1 MRDTLSPA
9 LPDVRA
15 PLPDVRRGVAQ
26 DPGGSPAPRPRGPR
40 APMVERIACWS
51 ARHRIAVIVGWLV
64 LAGAALL
71 AGQLL
76 GTQSQQQY
84 DPGQAGR
91 AEQMLHQLNVVSPP
105 QETVLIQAR
114 DSSPGDSYTH
124 SPQMRRAV
132 ADVVRALQG
141 LPPAARDIRSPL
153 SPGGQSLV
161 SADGRT
167 ALVTFD
173 VGGPHAS
180 ADATVSRDL
189 AAVARVRAAHPG
201 LIVSEAGDASTDQAA
216 NTMMGKDFHKAEF
229 TSVPITLIL
238 LLAVF
243 GALIAAGIPVLLAG
257 SAVMVAVSL
266 LAVPSRWLPIGSS
279 TSEVVLI
286 IGMAVGV
293 DYSLFYLRRER
304 EERSAGASFPDAL
317 ATAAHTSGRAILV
330 SGLTV
335 MVSLAGLLLTGIDLF
350 TGIAVGTIMV
360 VGVAVVG
367 SLTFLPAL
375 LSLLG
380 PWADRGRI
388 PFLGRHRT
396 QARPS
401 RLWAALVRRV
411 VRRPLLWGGTAAL
424 ALLALAAPALGM
436 RTGTPAIDL
445 PAKLPVVQTLDQ
457 IQRAFPGRPAPA
469 QVVVMGDVSGPRMR
483 AAVTALQARASARGV
498 IHRPVTAEVVG
509 QGRGLVISVPLAGD
523 GTDSVS
529 RHALLDLRDQVLPAT
544 VGTVPGASYAVTGN
558 TASGYDF
565 DAALRSRT
573 PIVFAVVAGLAL
585 LLLMVAFRSLAIP
598 LISIGLN
605 LLSVGAAYGLITL
618 IFQDGHLQGPLGF
631 TSFGG
636 IIPWVPLFMFV
647 FLFGL
652 SMDYHVFILS
662 RIRELRAGGR
672 THEEAVV
679 GGVAACSGV
688 VTSAAVIMVAVFS
701 IFATLSLI
709 ELKMI
714 GVGLASAV
722 LIDATIVR
730 GILVPAALALL
741 GERSWY
747 FPRWLEWLP
756 GWRLEASGAPVVPLP
771 ASAPVAQVAASAPAA
786 PLRGRA
792 PAVSVQAGA
801 PAVPAAPLVAA
812 PARREPEVVLAGERT
827 GSREGA
833 A

>member
-1 MRDTLSPA
+1 MRETLNPV
-9 LPDVRA
+9 LPEVRT
-15 PLPDVRRGVAQ
+15 PPPEVPR
-26 DPGGSPAPRPRGPR
+26 PAPAPPEASQAPEPPEVSPPAPRGPR
-40 APMVERIACWS
+40 VPMVERIACWS
-51 ARHRIAVIVGWLV
+51 AQHRIAVVVGWLV
-64 LAGAALL
+64 LAGTALL

-105 QETVLIQAR
+105 QETVLVQAR
-114 DSSPGDSYTH
+114 GSSAGDTYRR
-124 SPQMRRAV
+124 SPQMRGAV
-132 ADVVRALQG
+132 AGVAHALQG
-141 LPPAARDIRSPL
+141 LPRAARDILSPL
-153 SPGGQSLV
+153 SPGGQTLV

-173 VGGPHAS
+173 VAGPHAS
-180 ADATVSRDL
+180 ADATVGADL
-189 AAVARVRAAHPG
+189 AAVARVQAAHPG
-201 LIVSEAGDASTDQAA
+201 LIVAEAGDASTDQAA
-216 NTMMGKDFHKAEF
+216 NTMMGKDFHKAEL
-229 TSVPITLIL
+229 TSVPITVIL

-304 EERSAGASFPDAL
+304 EERAAGASFAEAL

-360 VGVAVVG
+360 VGVAVIG
-367 SLTFLPAL
+367 SLTLLPAL

-401 RLWAALVRRV
+401 LLWAALVRRV
-411 VRRPLLWGGTAAL
+411 VRRPLLWGGIAAL

-445 PAKLPVVQTLDQ
+445 PSKLPVVQTLGQ

-469 QVVVMGDVSGPRMR
+469 QVVVTASDVSGPRMR
-483 AAVTALQARASARGV
+483 AAVTELQARASAHGV

-509 QGRGLVISVPLAGD
+509 DGRGMVISVPLAGN
-523 GTDSVS
+523 GTDSAS
-529 RHALLDLRDQVLPAT
+529 QRALLDLRNQILPAT
-544 VGTVPGASYAVTGN
+544 VGTVPGTSYAVTGN
-558 TASGYDF
+558 TASAHDF

-662 RIRELRAGGR
+662 RIRELRTRGR

-730 GILVPAALALL
+730 GILVPAALTLL

-747 FPRWLEWLP
+747 LPRWLEWLP
-756 GWRLEASGAPVVPLP
+756 GWRLEPSGPEPL
-771 ASAPVAQVAASAPAA
+771 ASAPAA
-786 PLRGRA
+786 PRA
-792 PAVSVQAGA
+792 SRQATC
-801 PAVPAAPLVAA
+801 P
-812 PARREPEVVLAGERT
+812 
-827 GSREGA
+827 EGA
-833 A
+833 RGTLSG

>member
-1 MRDTLSPA
+1 MRDMLDPA
-9 LPDVRA
+9 LPDARSPV
-15 PLPDVRRGVAQ
+15 PDVRRGASQ
-26 DPGGSPAPRPRGPR
+26 DPGGSPAPRPRRPR

-64 LAGAALL
+64 LAGTALL

-91 AEQMLHQLNVVSPP
+91 AEQMLHQLDVVSPP

-114 DSSPGDSYTH
+114 GSAPGDSYAR

-132 ADVVRALQG
+132 ADVVGALQG
-141 LPPAARDIRSPL
+141 LPQAARDIRSPL
-153 SPGGQSLV
+153 SPGGKSLV
-161 SADGRT
+161 SANGRT
-167 ALVTFD
+167 ALVTFN

-189 AAVARVRAAHPG
+189 AAVARVQAAHPG

-216 NTMMGKDFHKAEF
+216 NTMMGKDFHKAEL

-243 GALIAAGIPVLLAG
+243 GALVAAGIPVLLAG

-304 EERSAGASFPDAL
+304 EERAAGASFPAAL
-317 ATAAHTSGRAILV
+317 ATAAHTSGRAIVV

-360 VGVAVVG
+360 VGVAVIG

-380 PWADRGRI
+380 PRADRGRI

-401 RLWAALVRRV
+401 RLWAVLVRRV
-411 VRRPLLWGGTAAL
+411 VRRPLLWGGCAAL

-445 PAKLPVVQTLDQ
+445 PAKLPVVQTLDK

-469 QVVVMGDVSGPRMR
+469 QVVVMGGDVSGPRMR
-483 AAVTALQARASARGV
+483 AAVTALQARASAQGV

-523 GTDSVS
+523 GRDSVS
-529 RHALLDLRDQVLPAT
+529 RHALLDLRDQILPAT

-565 DAALRSRT
+565 DAALHSRT

-662 RIRELRAGGR
+662 RIRELRARGR
-672 THEEAVV
+672 SHEEAVV

-756 GWRLEASGAPVVPLP
+756 GWRLEASGASVAPLP
-771 ASAPVAQVAASAPAA
+771 ASVSV
-786 PLRGRA
+786 
-792 PAVSVQAGA
+792 VSVQAGT
-801 PAVPAAPLVAA
+801 PSVPAASPVAA

>member
-1 MRDTLSPA
+1 
-9 LPDVRA
+9 
-15 PLPDVRRGVAQ
+15 
-26 DPGGSPAPRPRGPR
+26 
-40 APMVERIACWS
+40 MVERIACWS
-51 ARHRIAVIVGWLV
+51 ARHRIAVIAGWLV
-64 LAGAALL
+64 LAGTALL

-76 GTQSQQQY
+76 GTQSQPQY
-84 DPGQAGR
+84 DPGQAGQ

-105 QETVLIQAR
+105 QESILIQAR
-114 DSSPGDSYTH
+114 GSSPGDTYAH
-124 SPQMRRAV
+124 SAQLRGTV
-132 ADVVRALQG
+132 ADVVRALG
-141 LPPAARDIRSPL
+141 RLPGTARDIRSPL
-153 SPGGQSLV
+153 SPGGRSLV
-161 SADGRT
+161 SADSRT
-167 ALVTFD
+167 ALVTFS
-173 VGGPHAS
+173 VAGPHAS
-180 ADATVSRDL
+180 ADATVAGAQ
-189 AAVARVRAAHPG
+189 AAVARVQAAHPG
-201 LIVSEAGDASTDQAA
+201 LTVAEAGDASTDRAA
-216 NTMMGKDFHKAEF
+216 NTMMGKDFHKAEL

-304 EERSAGASFPDAL
+304 EERAAGASFPAAL
-317 ATAAHTSGRAILV
+317 ATAAHTSGRAILI

-360 VGVAVVG
+360 VGVAVIG
-367 SLTFLPAL
+367 SLTLLPAL

-401 RLWAALVRRV
+401 RLWAALVRKV
-411 VRRPLLWGGTAAL
+411 VRRPLLWGGAAAL

-445 PAKLPVVQTLDQ
+445 PARLPVVQTLNR

-469 QVVVMGDVSGPRMR
+469 QVVVMGGDVSGPRMR
-483 AAVTALQARASARGV
+483 AAVTSLQGRASAHGV
-498 IHRPVTAEVVG
+498 IHRPVTAQVIG

-529 RHALLDLRDQVLPAT
+529 RHALLDLRNQILPAT
-544 VGTVPGASYAVTGN
+544 VGTVHGASYAVTGN

-565 DAALRSRT
+565 DSALRSRT

-585 LLLMVAFRSLAIP
+585 LLLMAAFRSLAIP
-598 LISIGLN
+598 MISIGLN

-662 RIRELRAGGR
+662 RIRELRVRGR
-672 THEEAVV
+672 IHEEAVV
-679 GGVAACSGV
+679 GGVSACSGV

-756 GWRLEASGAPVVPLP
+756 GQRLEPTG
-771 ASAPVAQVAASAPAA
+771 
-786 PLRGRA
+786 
-792 PAVSVQAGA
+792 
-801 PAVPAAPLVAA
+801 AA
-812 PARREPEVVLAGERT
+812 PAGQRPRDPGGPA
-827 GSREGA
+827 GA
-833 A
+833 ARDSALAARARGTLGR

>member
-1 MRDTLSPA
+1 MRDTLNPA
-9 LPDVRA
+9 LPAVRT
-15 PLPDVRRGVAQ
+15 PLPDLHPPAPDTPPAG
-26 DPGGSPAPRPRGPR
+26 PMPAPRRPR

-51 ARHRIAVIVGWLV
+51 ARHRIAVVVGWLV
-64 LAGAALL
+64 LAGTALV

-84 DPGQAGR
+84 DPGQAGQ

-105 QETVLIQAR
+105 QESVLIQAR
-114 DSSPGDSYTH
+114 GTSAGNTYAH
-124 SPQMRRAV
+124 SPQLRAAV
-132 ADVVRALQG
+132 TDVVGALG
-141 LPPAARDIRSPL
+141 RLPHAARDIRSPL
-153 SPGGQSLV
+153 SPGGQALV

-167 ALVTFD
+167 ALVTFS
-173 VGGPHAS
+173 VAGPHAS
-180 ADATVSRDL
+180 ADATVSLDQ
-189 AAVARVRAAHPG
+189 AAVARVQSAHPG
-201 LIVSEAGDASTDQAA
+201 LTVSEAGDASTDQAA
-216 NTMMGKDFHKAEF
+216 NTLMGKDFHKAEL

-257 SAVMVAVSL
+257 SAVVVAVSL

-304 EERSAGASFPDAL
+304 EERAAGASFPEAL
-317 ATAAHTSGRAILV
+317 ATAAHTSGRAIVV

-360 VGVAVVG
+360 VGVAVIG

-411 VRRPLLWGGTAAL
+411 VRRPLLWGGAAAL

-436 RTGTPAIDL
+436 RTGTPTIDL

-469 QVVVMGDVSGPRMR
+469 QVVVMGGDVSGPRMR
-483 AAVTALQARASARGV
+483 AAVASLQSRASAHGV
-498 IHRPVTAEVVG
+498 IHRPVTAQVVG
-509 QGRGLVISVPLAGD
+509 GGRGLVISVPLAGD
-523 GTDSVS
+523 GTDSAS
-529 RHALLDLRDQVLPAT
+529 RRALLDLRDQILPAT
-544 VGTVPGASYAVTGN
+544 VGTVHGASYAVTGN

-565 DAALRSRT
+565 NSALRSRT

-662 RIRELRAGGR
+662 RIRELRVGGR
-672 THEEAVV
+672 SHREAVV
-679 GGVAACSGV
+679 GGVSACSGV

-756 GWRLEASGAPVVPLP
+756 GLRLEPSGPDPL
-771 ASAPVAQVAASAPAA
+771 ASAPAA
-786 PLRGRA
+786 
-792 PAVSVQAGA
+792 Q
-801 PAVPAAPLVAA
+801 
-812 PARREPEVVLAGERT
+812 PARPAGPPSRRVPGVLLAGERT

>member
-1 MRDTLSPA
+1 MRDTLNPA
-9 LPDVRA
+9 LPAVRT
-15 PLPDVRRGVAQ
+15 PLPELDR
-26 DPGGSPAPRPRGPR
+26 PGPDAPQASPSPAPRRPR

-64 LAGAALL
+64 LAGTALL

-76 GTQSQQQY
+76 GTQSQPQY
-84 DPGQAGR
+84 DPGQAGQ

-105 QETVLIQAR
+105 HESALIQAR
-114 DSSPGDSYTH
+114 GSSPGDTYAH
-124 SPQMRRAV
+124 SPQLRGTV
-132 ADVVRALQG
+132 ADVVRALDR
-141 LPPAARDIRSPL
+141 LPGTARDIRSPL
-153 SPGGQSLV
+153 SPGGRSLV

-167 ALVTFD
+167 VLVTFS
-173 VGGPHAS
+173 VAGPHAS
-180 ADATVSRDL
+180 ADASVAR
-189 AAVARVRAAHPG
+189 AQAVVARVQAAHPG
-201 LIVSEAGDASTDQAA
+201 LTVAEAGDASTDRAA
-216 NTMMGKDFHKAEF
+216 NTMMGKDFHKAEL

-304 EERSAGASFPDAL
+304 EERAAGASFPAAL
-317 ATAAHTSGRAILV
+317 ATAAHTSGRAILI

-360 VGVAVVG
+360 VGVALIG
-367 SLTFLPAL
+367 SLTLLPAL

-380 PWADRGRI
+380 PRADRGRI

-401 RLWAALVRRV
+401 RLWAALVRKV
-411 VRRPLLWGGTAAL
+411 VRRPLLWGGAAAL
-424 ALLALAAPALGM
+424 ALLALATPALGM

-445 PAKLPVVQTLDQ
+445 PAKLPVVQTLNQ
-457 IQRAFPGRPAPA
+457 IQRAFPGRPGPA
-469 QVVVMGDVSGPRMR
+469 QVVVMGGDVSGPRMR
-483 AAVTALQARASARGV
+483 AAVTSLQARASAHGV
-498 IHRPVTAEVVG
+498 IHRPVTAQVVA

-529 RHALLDLRDQVLPAT
+529 RHALLDLRDQILPAT

-558 TASGYDF
+558 TAGGNDF
-565 DAALRSRT
+565 EAALHSRT
-573 PIVFAVVAGLAL
+573 PIVFAVVTGLAL

-618 IFQDGHLQGPLGF
+618 IFQDRHLQGPLGF

-662 RIRELRAGGR
+662 RIRELRVRGR

-679 GGVAACSGV
+679 GGVSACSGV

-730 GILVPAALALL
+730 GILVPATLALL

-756 GWRLEASGAPVVPLP
+756 GRRLESSSAEPL
-771 ASAPVAQVAASAPAA
+771 ASAPAA
-786 PLRGRA
+786 P
-792 PAVSVQAGA
+792 
-801 PAVPAAPLVAA
+801 
-812 PARREPEVVLAGERT
+812 PARPVLPVTALSQREPEVLLAGERT

>member
-1 MRDTLSPA
+1 
-9 LPDVRA
+9 
-15 PLPDVRRGVAQ
+15 
-26 DPGGSPAPRPRGPR
+26 
-40 APMVERIACWS
+40 MVERIACWS
-51 ARHRIAVIVGWLV
+51 ARHRIAVVVGWLV
-64 LAGAALL
+64 LAGAALV

-91 AEQMLHQLNVVSPP
+91 AEQMLHQLHVVSPA
-105 QETVLIQAR
+105 QETILIQAR
-114 DSSPGDSYTH
+114 GSSPGDTYAR
-124 SPQMRRAV
+124 SPQLRGAV
-132 ADVVRALQG
+132 ADVVQALQR
-141 LPPAARDIRSPL
+141 LPHAARDIRSPL
-153 SPGGQSLV
+153 SSGGQALV
-161 SADGRT
+161 SANGRA
-167 ALVTFD
+167 ALVTFQ
-173 VGGPHAS
+173 VAGPHAS
-180 ADATVSRDL
+180 ADVTVHADQ
-189 AAVARVRAAHPG
+189 AAVARVQAAHPR
-201 LIVSEAGDASTDQAA
+201 LIVAEAGDASTDQAA
-216 NTMMGKDFHKAEF
+216 NTLMGKDFHKAEL

-304 EERSAGASFPDAL
+304 EERAAGASFPAAL
-317 ATAAHTSGRAILV
+317 ATAAHTSGRAIVV

-360 VGVAVVG
+360 VGVAVIG

-411 VRRPLLWGGTAAL
+411 VRRPLLWGGAAAL
-424 ALLALAAPALGM
+424 ALLAVAAPALGM

-445 PAKLPVVQTLDQ
+445 PSKLPVVQTLDH
-457 IQRAFPGRPAPA
+457 IQRAFPGQAPA
-469 QVVVMGDVSGPRMR
+469 QVVVMGGDVSGPQMR
-483 AAVTALQARASARGV
+483 AEVAALQARASAHGV
-498 IHRPVTAEVVG
+498 IHRPVTAQVVG
-509 QGRGLVISVPLAGD
+509 DGRGLVISVPLAGD

-529 RHALLDLRDQVLPAT
+529 RHALLDLRDHILPAT
-544 VGTVPGASYAVTGN
+544 IGTVSGASYAVTGN

-565 DAALRSRT
+565 NAALHSRT
-573 PIVFAVVAGLAL
+573 PLVFAVVAGLAL
-585 LLLMVAFRSLAIP
+585 ILLMVAFRSLAIP

-662 RIRELRAGGR
+662 RIRELRARGKS
-672 THEEAVV
+672 HNDAVI

-741 GERSWY
+741 GDRSWY

-756 GWRLEASGAPVVPLP
+756 GWRLEPSGPEPLTGAAAP
-771 ASAPVAQVAASAPAA
+771 ATNAPGTSAPAA
-786 PLRGRA
+786 P
-792 PAVSVQAGA
+792 PARPV
-801 PAVPAAPLVAA
+801 AVRPIAALS
-812 PARREPEVVLAGERT
+812 RREPEVLLAGERT

>member
-1 MRDTLSPA
+1 MRDPLNPA
-9 LPDVRA
+9 LPGVRT
-15 PLPDVRRGVAQ
+15 PLPETRRGASPA
-26 DPGGSPAPRPRGPR
+26 PGAAPAPRPRRSR

-51 ARHRIAVIVGWLV
+51 ARHRIAVVVGWLV
-64 LAGAALL
+64 LAGTALL

-114 DSSPGDSYTH
+114 GSSPTDTYAR
-124 SPQMRRAV
+124 SPQMRQTV
-132 ADVVRALQG
+132 ADVARALQG
-141 LPPAARDIRSPL
+141 MPRAARDIRSPL
-153 SPGGQSLV
+153 SPGGQSQI
-161 SADGRT
+161 SAHGRA

-173 VGGPHAS
+173 VAGPHAS
-180 ADATVSRDL
+180 ADTTVSRDL
-189 AAVARVRAAHPG
+189 AAVARVQAAHPG

-216 NTMMGKDFHKAEF
+216 NTMMGKDFHKAEV

-304 EERSAGASFPDAL
+304 EERAAGASFPAAL

-367 SLTFLPAL
+367 SLTLLPAL

-411 VRRPLLWGGTAAL
+411 VRRPLLWGGAAAL

-445 PAKLPVVQTLDQ
+445 PPKLPVVQTLDQ
-457 IQRAFPGRPAPA
+457 IQSAFPGRPGPA
-469 QVVVMGDVSGPRMR
+469 QVVVMGGDVSGPRMR
-483 AAVTALQARASARGV
+483 AAVTALQASASAHGV

-523 GTDSVS
+523 GRDSVS
-529 RHALLDLRDQVLPAT
+529 RHALLDLRDQILPGT

-565 DAALRSRT
+565 NAALHSRT
-573 PIVFAVVAGLAL
+573 PVVFAVVAGLAL

-662 RIRELRAGGR
+662 RIRELRARGR

-756 GWRLEASGAPVVPLP
+756 GWRLEAPARRGLAPAPVP
-771 ASAPVAQVAASAPAA
+771 AGAA
-786 PLRGRA
+786 
-792 PAVSVQAGA
+792 AVSVLASGSSPHAG
-801 PAVPAAPLVAA
+801 PPGEPPV
-812 PARREPEVVLAGERT
+812 RREPEVVLAGERT
-827 GSREGA
+827 GSREGTA
-833 A
+833 

>member
-1 MRDTLSPA
+1 
-9 LPDVRA
+9 
-15 PLPDVRRGVAQ
+15 
-26 DPGGSPAPRPRGPR
+26 
-40 APMVERIACWS
+40 MVERIACWS
-51 ARHRIAVIVGWLV
+51 ARHRIAVVVGWLV
-64 LAGAALL
+64 LAGAALV

-91 AEQMLHQLNVVSPP
+91 AEQMLHQLNVVSPA
-105 QETVLIQAR
+105 QETILIQAR
-114 DSSPGDSYTH
+114 GSSPGDTYAR
-124 SPQMRRAV
+124 SPQLRGAV
-132 ADVVRALQG
+132 ADVVQALQR
-141 LPPAARDIRSPL
+141 LPHAARDIRSPL
-153 SPGGQSLV
+153 TSGGQALV
-161 SADGRT
+161 SANGRA
-167 ALVTFD
+167 ALVTFQ
-173 VGGPHAS
+173 VAGPHAS
-180 ADATVSRDL
+180 ADVTVHADQ
-189 AAVARVRAAHPG
+189 AAVARVQAAHPR
-201 LIVSEAGDASTDQAA
+201 LIVAEAGDASTDQAA
-216 NTMMGKDFHKAEF
+216 NTLMGKDFHKAEL

-304 EERSAGASFPDAL
+304 EERAAGASFPAAL
-317 ATAAHTSGRAILV
+317 ATAAHTSGRAIVV

-360 VGVAVVG
+360 VGVAVIG

-411 VRRPLLWGGTAAL
+411 VRRPLLWGGAAAL
-424 ALLALAAPALGM
+424 ALLAVAAPALGM

-445 PAKLPVVQTLDQ
+445 PSKLPVVQTLDH
-457 IQRAFPGRPAPA
+457 IQRAFPGQAPA
-469 QVVVMGDVSGPRMR
+469 QVVVMGGDVSGPQMR
-483 AAVTALQARASARGV
+483 AEVAALQARASAHGV
-498 IHRPVTAEVVG
+498 IHRPVTAQVVG
-509 QGRGLVISVPLAGD
+509 DGRGLVISVPLAGD

-529 RHALLDLRDQVLPAT
+529 RHALLDLRDHILPAT
-544 VGTVPGASYAVTGN
+544 IGTVSGASYAVTGN

-565 DAALRSRT
+565 NAALHSRT
-573 PIVFAVVAGLAL
+573 PLVFAVVAGLAL
-585 LLLMVAFRSLAIP
+585 ILLMVAFRSLAIP

-662 RIRELRAGGR
+662 RIRELRARGKS
-672 THEEAVV
+672 HNDAVI

-741 GERSWY
+741 GDRSWY

-756 GWRLEASGAPVVPLP
+756 GWRLEPSGPEPLTG
-771 ASAPVAQVAASAPAA
+771 AAEPGTSAPAA
-786 PLRGRA
+786 P
-792 PAVSVQAGA
+792 PARPV
-801 PAVPAAPLVAA
+801 AVRPIAALS
-812 PARREPEVVLAGERT
+812 RREPEVLLAGERT

>member
-1 MRDTLSPA
+1 MRDTLNPA
-9 LPDVRA
+9 LPAVRT
-15 PLPDVRRGVAQ
+15 PLPELHR
-26 DPGGSPAPRPRGPR
+26 PAPDTTGAPAPPEPRRPRS
-40 APMVERIACWS
+40 PMVERIARWS

-64 LAGAALL
+64 LAGTAFL

-84 DPGQAGR
+84 DPGQAGQ
-91 AEQMLHQLNVVSPP
+91 AERMLHQLNVVSPP

-114 DSSPGDSYTH
+114 GTSAANTYAH
-124 SPQMRRAV
+124 SPQLRGAV
-132 ADVVRALQG
+132 AGVVRG
-141 LPPAARDIRSPL
+141 LERLPRAARDIRSPL
-153 SPGGQSLV
+153 SPGGQSLI

-173 VGGPHAS
+173 VAGPHAS
-180 ADATVSRDL
+180 ADTTVSLDQ
-189 AAVARVRAAHPG
+189 AAVARVQAAHPG
-201 LIVSEAGDASTDQAA
+201 LTVSEAGDASTDQAA
-216 NTMMGKDFHKAEF
+216 NTMMGKDFHKAEI

-266 LAVPSRWLPIGSS
+266 LAVPSRWLPIGSN

-304 EERSAGASFPDAL
+304 EERAAGASFADAL
-317 ATAAHTSGRAILV
+317 ATAAHTSGRAIVV

-335 MVSLAGLLLTGIDLF
+335 MVSLAGLLLTGIQFF

-360 VGVAVVG
+360 VGVAVIG

-401 RLWAALVRRV
+401 RVWAALVRRV
-411 VRRPLLWGGTAAL
+411 VRRPLLWGGAAAL

-457 IQRAFPGRPAPA
+457 VQRAFPGRPAPA
-469 QVVVMGDVSGPRMR
+469 QVVVMGGDVSGPRMR
-483 AAVTALQARASARGV
+483 AAVASLQSRASAHGV
-498 IHRPVTAEVVG
+498 IHQPVTAQVVG
-509 QGRGLVISVPLAGD
+509 GGRGLVISVPLAGD
-523 GTDSVS
+523 GTDSASS
-529 RHALLDLRDQVLPAT
+529 RALLDLRDQILPAT

-558 TASGYDF
+558 TASAHDF
-565 DAALRSRT
+565 DSALRSRT

-618 IFQDGHLQGPLGF
+618 IFQDGHLEGPLGF

-672 THEEAVV
+672 SHCDAVV
-679 GGVAACSGV
+679 GGVSACSGV

-730 GILVPAALALL
+730 GVLVPAALALL

-756 GWRLEASGAPVVPLP
+756 GWRLERRPGPAGQRRRGPAAAARRGALP
-771 ASAPVAQVAASAPAA
+771 AGA
-786 PLRGRA
+786 RGTVGR
-792 PAVSVQAGA
+792 
-801 PAVPAAPLVAA
+801 
-812 PARREPEVVLAGERT
+812 
-827 GSREGA
+827 
-833 A
+833 